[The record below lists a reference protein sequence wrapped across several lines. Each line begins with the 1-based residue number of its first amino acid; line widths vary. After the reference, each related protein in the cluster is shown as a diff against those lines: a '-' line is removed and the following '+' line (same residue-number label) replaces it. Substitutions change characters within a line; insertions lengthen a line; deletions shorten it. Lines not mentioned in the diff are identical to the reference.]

1 VIFLSD
7 RNERFSDSQAIF
19 SPYAQ
24 TFSGSGLEVRFA
36 WGTSGGVR
44 GCHGDRHMSGS
55 GSELVRMVD

>member
-1 VIFLSD
+1 VTFLSD
-7 RNERFSDSQAIF
+7 RSERFFDSQVIF

-36 WGTSGGVR
+36 WGSRDDVR
-44 GCHGDRHMSGS
+44 GLLDGRQLSGS